1 MEANL
6 WKLKQEMCEIGHRIW
21 LKGFCGGNEGNH
33 SIRIGEDRVICTPT
47 GVSKGFL
54 KPEMICMVDMK
65 GNHIDKNNKY
75 RPTSEVLIHLEIYKK
90 RDDIKSVIH
99 SHPPH
104 ATAFALVGMPIPEGL
119 HPEAEVFLGRVPFAK
134 FAMPSKMDLADS
146 IVPLIKSDT
155 STVLMGNHGA
165 VCFSKT
171 LEDAFYR
178 MEILDNYS
186 KILLLTKGLGKPKT
200 LTNDQMAEL
209 LEVKSSF
216 GLKDERAACAVDG
229 CANDPNAPFFATF
242 ENTPS
247 AVSNHNGDVV
257 KAPVQPAQP
266 SNDMQHLVSAIT
278 DQIIK
283 TLSNR

>member
-1 MEANL
+1 MEINQ
-6 WKLKQEMCEIGHRIW
+6 WKLKQEMCDIGHRIW
-21 LKGFCGGNEGNH
+21 LRGFCGGNEGNH
-33 SIRIGEDRVICTPT
+33 SIRISEDRVICTPT

-54 KPEMICMVDMK
+54 KPEMICTVDMK

-75 RPTSEVLIHLEIYKK
+75 TPTSEVLIHLEIYKK
-90 RDDIKSVIH
+90 REDIKAVIH

-119 HPEAEVFLGRVPFAK
+119 HPEAEVFLGRVPFAD

-165 VCFSKT
+165 VCFSNT
-171 LEDAFYR
+171 LEDAYYR

-200 LTNDQMAEL
+200 LTNSQMQEL
-209 LEVKSSF
+209 LEVKQSF
-216 GLKDERAACAVDG
+216 GLKDERSSCAADG
-229 CANDPNAPFFATF
+229 CANDQNAPFLASFDYA
-242 ENTPS
+242 PS
-247 AVSNHNGDVV
+247 AVSNQNGEVV
-257 KAPVQPAQP
+257 KKSSAPA
-266 SNDMQHLVSAIT
+266 SNEMQFLVSQIT

>member
-1 MEANL
+1 METNL

-33 SIRIGEDRVICTPT
+33 SIKISDDRVICTPT

-54 KPEMICMVDMK
+54 KPEMICTVDMK
-65 GNHIDKNNKY
+65 GNHIDKTNKY
-75 RPTSEVLIHLEIYKK
+75 TPTSEVLIHLEIYKK
-90 RDDIKSVIH
+90 RNDIKSVIH

-119 HPEAEVFLGRVPFAK
+119 HPEAEVFLGRVPFAN

-165 VCFSKT
+165 VCFSNS

-200 LTNDQMAEL
+200 LTNDQMQEL

-216 GLKDERAACAVDG
+216 GLKDERADCVADG
-229 CANDPNAPFFATF
+229 CATERNAPFFATF

-247 AVSNHNGDVV
+247 AVSNENGDVID
-257 KAPVQPAQP
+257 QSSSLSSS
-266 SNDMQHLVSAIT
+266 SNEMQYLVSEIT